1 MILFFC
7 DHSVTNHPKPHTLT
21 FLHRLQL
28 IHFFLNCVHFYLGP
42 TGPAAVVVVSSVCSD
57 RKRERESGATPLSTP
72 SWCVRLITQPS
83 DPEVTSSTE
92 SVTFHGRCK
101 SIHLCQASASI
112 LAFPELAYWSLRNA
126 WVRTSCFLLLK
137 MGIVS
142 PLDSSVKV
150 YCCGPNLPS
159 SKLHKIWRTFVIQ
172 NQELAEDFLC
182 YFTLC
187 QKLLWRKVSTMF
199 NTTSHYCHFHYMRQ
213 YLSNVS
219 SLLIYLLP
227 RENIWTLW
235 ND

>member
-1 MILFFC
+1 MILLFC
-7 DHSVTNHPKPHTLT
+7 DHSDANHPKPHTLT

-28 IHFFLNCVHFYLGP
+28 IHFLIVFIFTWVPLDLVQRWSL
-42 TGPAAVVVVSSVCSD
+42 SSVCSD
-57 RKRERESGATPLSTP
+57 RKGEWESGATPLSTP

-142 PLDSSVKV
+142 PRDSSVKV
-150 YCCGPNLPS
+150 YCSGP
-159 SKLHKIWRTFVIQ
+159 
-172 NQELAEDFLC
+172 
-182 YFTLC
+182 
-187 QKLLWRKVSTMF
+187 
-199 NTTSHYCHFHYMRQ
+199 
-213 YLSNVS
+213 
-219 SLLIYLLP
+219 
-227 RENIWTLW
+227 
-235 ND
+235 